1 MGPLFW
7 PWTRVVPPSIPVL
20 KKLKKNQKNI
30 KNTKKTLLLK
40 KEGRFSTYLF
50 ACCYCCTEEKRK
62 KPKKNQDAKCSRC
75 SNYGGQSRPHH
86 KSRCPGSNCSWWW
99 STSSARSSS
108 TQSKW
113 GFVPYGLSL
122 RRRFGQGCH

>member
-1 MGPLFW
+1 MGTSFLALDECGCVIFH
-7 PWTRVVPPSIPVL
+7 TVL
-20 KKLKKNQKNI
+20 KKQKNT
-30 KNTKKTLLLK
+30 KNTKKNTLVK
-40 KEGRFSTYLF
+40 KKKVAFPLIYSLVVI
-50 ACCYCCTEEKRK
+50 AVPKKNEKK
-62 KPKKNQDAKCSRC
+62 LKKNQDAKCSRC

-86 KSRCPGSNCSWWW
+86 KSRCPGSNCSRWW
-99 STSSARSSS
+99 STSSARSSP